1 MHHETSATLRAPT
14 LPEDDYS
21 CRNHRRTNDHYVN
34 RSSNPMAHRSSNRS
48 SNPSSNPRTGG
59 ATDGTNFQ

>member
-34 RSSNPMAHRSSNRS
+34 RSSNRS